1 MTVGKVSDRV
11 YCLSYDDKDL
21 DLFESLWPLP
31 LGVSYNSYIIFGDE
45 KTILLDTVPQRFSER
60 FIEDLK
66 CLVDLK
72 SIDFLVSHH
81 LEHDHSGSILA
92 LLREAVN
99 CKILCS
105 PFAVNLHKAFF
116 NLGEDMV
123 KSVNDG
129 MSMDIGG
136 DTLTFHLTPWLHW
149 PDTMMSFLKL
159 EGVLFSCD
167 AFGSFGALNGKLF
180 DNEVDLNIYLD
191 EAKRYFSNIVV
202 GYREHVIKAV
212 EKLSSLGLNF
222 KIIAPSHGPIY
233 KFNPLLIVDKYVSWS
248 KPEFEVKVVLIYG
261 SMYGHTKMLAEAIGM
276 GVESTGV
283 RVASFDA
290 SRVNVSFI
298 LKEVLDAPVLV
309 FGTPTYDANVFPTI
323 LNVLDF
329 IEVKKLGVG
338 RYASIFGCYG
348 WGPSAY
354 GILMGRLKSMGFN
367 LVEPFLTVR
376 GAPSSSDLDN
386 AKKFGVKI
394 GELALKFKK

>member
-1 MTVGKVSDRV
+1 MTVRRVSDRV

-31 LGVSYNSYIIFGDE
+31 LGVSYNSYVIFGDE
-45 KTILLDTVPQRFSER
+45 KIILLDTVSQRFSER

-66 CLVDLK
+66 GLVDLK
-72 SIDFLVSHH
+72 SINFLVSHH
-81 LEHDHSGSILA
+81 LEHDHSGSITA
-92 LLREAVN
+92 FLREAVN

-105 PFAVNLHKAFF
+105 PFAVNLHKVFF
-116 NLGEDMV
+116 NLSEGIV
-123 KSVNDG
+123 TAVNDG

-136 DTLTFHLTPWLHW
+136 DILTFYLTPWLHW
-149 PDTMMSFLKL
+149 PDTMMSFLNF

-180 DNEVDLNIYLD
+180 DDEIDLEIYLD
-191 EAKRYFSNIVV
+191 EAKRYFSNIVA

-233 KFNPLLIVDKYVSWS
+233 KFNPRLIVDKYVSWS
-248 KPEFEVKVVLIYG
+248 KPEFEVKVVMIYG
-261 SMYGHTKMLAEAIGM
+261 SMYGYTRILVEAICG
-276 GVESTGV
+276 GIESTGV
-283 RVASFDA
+283 KVALFDA

-309 FGTPTYDANVFPTI
+309 FGTPTYDANVFPNI
-323 LNVLDF
+323 LNVLNF

-354 GILMGRLKSMGFN
+354 PILMGKLKNMGFN
-367 LVEPFLTVR
+367 VVEPFLTVR
-376 GAPSSSDLDN
+376 GLPSSYDLDN
-386 AKKFGVKI
+386 AKKFGVKM